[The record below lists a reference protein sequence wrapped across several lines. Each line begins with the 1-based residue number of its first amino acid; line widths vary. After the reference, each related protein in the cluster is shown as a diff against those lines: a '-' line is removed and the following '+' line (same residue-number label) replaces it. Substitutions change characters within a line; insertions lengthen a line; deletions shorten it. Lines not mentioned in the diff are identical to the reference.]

1 MDLSKKGF
9 PYSRFDI
16 DTHIE
21 KNKLILERAVV
32 HGEGLNLF
40 ARGDMDMDDLNADIT
55 LLIAPLKSVDT
66 LISKVPI
73 IGEPIIGEDG
83 SIVAIP
89 VAIKGPLNDPKIT
102 ALHPEAIGDAVLGL
116 VKDTMMLP
124 FNIFK
129 KDKKTK
135 DSGKKK

>member
-1 MDLSKKGF
+1 M
-9 PYSRFDI
+9 DI

-21 KNKLILERAVV
+21 KNRLILERAVV

-40 ARGDMDMDDLNADIT
+40 AKGDMNMDDLHADIT
-55 LLIAPLKSVDT
+55 LLIAPLKSIDS

-83 SIVAIP
+83 SIVTIP
-89 VAIKGPLNDPKIT
+89 VAIKGPLDDPKIT
-102 ALHPEAIGDAVLGL
+102 ALHPEAVGDAVWGL

-124 FNIFK
+124 FNILK
-129 KDKKTK
+129 QGKKTNG
-135 DSGKKK
+135 SGKKK